1 MGQEALMVLCM
12 MISVPSI
19 SCVNE
24 ERTAIMEQIPKE
36 YLCLF
41 NAISDAEV
49 TLRTLLAELMSAQ
62 QRADKLFLEQEEP
75 RSDPPAQV

>member
-1 MGQEALMVLCM
+1 MVLCM
-12 MISVPSI
+12 MFSNPSI

-49 TLRTLLAELMSAQ
+49 TLRTLLAELMCAQ
-62 QRADKLFLEQEEP
+62 QRAEELFLQQEAP
-75 RSDPPAQV
+75 SDPPAQT

>member
-1 MGQEALMVLCM
+1 
-12 MISVPSI
+12 
-19 SCVNE
+19 
-24 ERTAIMEQIPKE
+24 MEQIPKE

-62 QRADKLFLEQEEP
+62 QRAEELFLEEEP